1 MFIFLSVVS
10 EKLKNT
16 ISESL
21 KFIGSIYRILKSQES
36 IFFTK
41 VSLEKQFS
49 LIDLSC
55 CDK

>member
-1 MFIFLSVVS
+1 MFIFLPVVS

-16 ISESL
+16 ISENL
-21 KFIGSIYRILKSQES
+21 KFTGSIYRILKSQEI

-41 VSLEKQFS
+41 VSLEKQFN